1 MKDALR
7 QVLHIIER
15 SILPR
20 AVDLRTAK
28 GRLQI
33 EVSEQRMLLAP
44 RRDGRFLID
53 RQLAQEAPAAAD
65 LLRRGADAAVQ
76 QPDLLH
82 AHREALLRHCAR
94 ALHWLTSGADTVEW
108 RVKALRTG
116 ERALKGPAL
125 PGFDA
130 HELTALLAPGTATT
144 AAPVQAGPETGPQ
157 PPSSPPARESDGTV
171 AAFYRQI
178 AARVQDAWLFE
189 ASGHPAGVP
198 SNASSRTSYSEL
210 VEAAAHAR
218 AWHEDLP
225 PVAEGPVMTVLVG
238 PSRETIRCMAVDGEH
253 VALLSCSGLEL
264 GMVLAGWRAT
274 RQIAEGS

>member
-65 LLRRGADAAVQ
+65 LLRQGAEAAVQ

-116 ERALKGPAL
+116 ERALKSPAL
-125 PGFDA
+125 PGFDIR
-130 HELTALLAPGTATT
+130 ELAALLAPGTASSAMPIQ
-144 AAPVQAGPETGPQ
+144 AAPEAGSQ
-157 PPSSPPARESDGTV
+157 PPSSPPPGDSAGTV
-171 AAFYRQI
+171 AAFYRQV
-178 AARVQDAWLFE
+178 AEKVQDTWLFE

-198 SNASSRTSYSEL
+198 SHASSRTSYSEL
-210 VEAAAHAR
+210 AEAAAQVR
-218 AWHEDLP
+218 KWHEDLP
-225 PVAEGPVMTVLVG
+225 PVVDGPVMAVLVG
-238 PSRETIRCMAVDGEH
+238 PSRDNIRCMAVDGEH

-264 GMVLAGWRAT
+264 GVVLAGWRAT
-274 RQIAEGS
+274 RQIAEES